1 VKSSSYPQAAKAV
14 ETRVITLTLLHPIQS
29 TPVQSWT
36 FERDDVIRIGRSTDN
51 QVVLYSAVV
60 SRHHVEL
67 RQSSDSWEVVSLG
80 ANGTYIDGKRVI
92 RVPVQDGLTFR
103 LARSGPNLQVHLGAP
118 PAGRIPTKPSDVGT
132 VGRPSFLPESDDDI
146 PNTLGLPNIA
156 DIDSKLLESA
166 TNIAPSENP
175 GASSNEPLFSPTTGR
190 PMRVLQTIG
199 EYQVVKILGK
209 GETAITCMA
218 WKNGHVVAIKTLN
231 PQWAKDKL
239 AIQQFTQLAHSLAP
253 LNHPSLPRVL
263 EVLTLEERVYLVTEM
278 VYGQSLSQYVNNYG
292 PVPRSEV
299 IAWGIEICEV
309 LAHLHE
315 RGLVHANL
323 TPAHLIRRSVLRSGH
338 GIVLTDFGLIR
349 MLNWQTA
356 TGFDT
361 ASYAAPEQRNGVA
374 TAQTDQYGLGT
385 TLTFLLTGQ
394 EPGDFYGQGG
404 DGYRFYPKVGG
415 EMDSKMGA
423 LLQRLTHP
431 DPQARFGDL
440 QEVMT
445 ALRQVI

>member
-1 VKSSSYPQAAKAV
+1 VNSSSYLQSAKAV

-36 FERDDVIRIGRSTDN
+36 FERDSVIRIGRSTDN

-67 RQSSDSWEVVSLG
+67 RQSEDQWEVVSLG

-92 RVPVQDGLTFR
+92 RVPVEDGLTFR
-103 LARSGPNLQVHLGAP
+103 LARSGPNLQIHLGSL
-118 PAGRIPTKPSDVGT
+118 PAGRIPAKASDVGT
-132 VGRPSFLPESDDDI
+132 VARPSFLPESDDDI

-166 TNIAPSENP
+166 TNIAPSEHP

-190 PMRVLQTIG
+190 PMRVLQSIG
-199 EYQVVKILGK
+199 EYQVVKILGR

-231 PQWAKDKL
+231 PQWANDKL
-239 AIQQFTQLAHSLAP
+239 ATQQFTQLAHALQP

-263 EVLTLEERVYLVTEM
+263 DVLTLEDRVYLVTEM
-278 VYGQSLSQYVNNYG
+278 VYGQPLSHYVNNYG

-309 LAHLHE
+309 LDHLHE
-315 RGLVHANL
+315 QGLVHANL
-323 TPAHLIRRSVLRSGH
+323 TPSHLIRRSVLRSGH

-356 TGFDT
+356 TGFDM
-361 ASYAAPEQRNGVA
+361 ASYAAPEQRDGIA
-374 TAQTDQYGLGT
+374 TTQTDQYGLGT

-394 EPGDFYGQGG
+394 APGDFYGQGA

-423 LLQRLTHP
+423 LLQQLTHP
-431 DPQARFGDL
+431 DPEARFENI
-440 QEVMT
+440 QAVMT